1 MIPRRS
7 AVFSTKRDP
16 SPRATGSG
24 GRERSEHRGGARVSS
39 LPLGR
44 VVEIERRGLRD
55 RVYDLILEMLLTGEV
70 EPGAR
75 LSIDSMARLL
85 DVSPTPVREAMVQ
98 LERTGLVTREAL
110 RGYRVAPP
118 LAPEELEQL
127 FDARLV
133 IETAAAGGAV
143 RGGAAAVTALRAAHA
158 GHVDAAEAVI
168 AAHDDAGVPLE
179 VTKAYFA
186 ADGEFHRQLF
196 LANGNHYLL
205 EMHDGLGA
213 LTHRMRQAVMGGPDD
228 VREAVAEHE
237 TILDAVERGDAEAA
251 VACMRA
257 HLEKVRARSL
267 RDTDR

>member
-1 MIPRRS
+1 M
-7 AVFSTKRDP
+7 
-16 SPRATGSG
+16 
-24 GRERSEHRGGARVSS
+24 SS

-44 VVEIERRGLRD
+44 VIEIERRGLQD

-70 EPGAR
+70 EPGSR

-118 LAPEELEQL
+118 LAPDELSQL

-143 RGGAAAVTALRAAHA
+143 KGGAPAVEALRAAHA
-158 GHVDAAEAVI
+158 EHVAAAQRVVDE
-168 AAHDDAGVPLE
+168 HTDAGLPLD

-196 LANGNHYLL
+196 LAAGNHYLL
-205 EMHDGLGA
+205 EMYDGLGA
-213 LTHRMRQAVMGGPDD
+213 LTHRMRQAVLGGPDD
-228 VREAVAEHE
+228 VREALVEHE
-237 TILDAVERGDAEAA
+237 AILHAVERGDAGAA
-251 VACMRA
+251 VACMRG
-257 HLEKVRARSL
+257 HIENVRGRSL
-267 RDTDR
+267 RDTERA

>member
-1 MIPRRS
+1 M
-7 AVFSTKRDP
+7 
-16 SPRATGSG
+16 
-24 GRERSEHRGGARVSS
+24 S

-55 RVYDLILEMLLTGEV
+55 RVYDLILEMLLRGEV

-75 LSIDSMARLL
+75 LSIDSMARML

-118 LAPEELEQL
+118 LGPDELEQL
-127 FDARLV
+127 FDARVV
-133 IETAAAGGAV
+133 IESAAAGGAV
-143 RGGAAAVTALRAAHA
+143 KGGSDAVRSLREAHA
-158 GHVDAAEAVI
+158 GHVVAADEVVAT
-168 AAHDDAGVPLE
+168 HTDAGVPLE

-196 LANGNHYLL
+196 VAAGNHYLL

-213 LTHRMRQAVMGGPDD
+213 LTHRMRQALLTGPDD

-237 TILDAVERGDAEAA
+237 AILHAVEAGDADAA
-251 VACMRA
+251 VARMRE
-257 HLEKVRARSL
+257 HLAQVRQRSL
-267 RDTDR
+267 RDSTH

>member
-1 MIPRRS
+1 M
-7 AVFSTKRDP
+7 T
-16 SPRATGSG
+16 
-24 GRERSEHRGGARVSS
+24 S

-70 EPGAR
+70 EPGSR

-118 LAPEELEQL
+118 LGPEELAQL

-133 IETAAAGGAV
+133 IESAAAGGAV
-143 RGGAAAVTALRAAHA
+143 KGGPRAVEALRAAHA
-158 GHVDAAEAVI
+158 AHEAAAQRVI
-168 AAHDDAGVPLE
+168 DDHTDEGVPLG
-179 VTKAYFA
+179 VTKSYFA

-196 LANGNHYLL
+196 LAAGNHYLL
-205 EMHDGLGA
+205 DMYDGLGA
-213 LTHRMRQAVMGGPDD
+213 LTHRMRQAVLAGPDD
-228 VREAVAEHE
+228 VREAVSEHE
-237 TILDAVERGDAEAA
+237 AVLHAVERGDADAA
-251 VACMRA
+251 VECMRS
-257 HLEKVRARSL
+257 HIEKVRGRSL
-267 RDTDR
+267 KSAAPTDRS

>member
-1 MIPRRS
+1 M
-7 AVFSTKRDP
+7 
-16 SPRATGSG
+16 
-24 GRERSEHRGGARVSS
+24 SS

-75 LSIDSMARLL
+75 LSIDSMARML

-118 LAPEELEQL
+118 LAPNELEQL

-133 IETAAAGGAV
+133 IESAAAGGAV
-143 RGGAAAVTALRAAHA
+143 AAGTTAVSALRDAHA
-158 GHVDAAEAVI
+158 GHVAAADQVV
-168 AAHDDAGVPLE
+168 AAHTEAGVPLE

-196 LANGNHYLL
+196 LAAGNHYLL

-213 LTHRMRQAVMGGPDD
+213 LTHRMRQAALTGPDD
-228 VREAVAEHE
+228 VLEAVAEHE
-237 TILDAVERGDAEAA
+237 AILHAVERGDAEAA
-251 VACMRA
+251 VACMRG
-257 HLEKVRARSL
+257 HLEKVRERSL
-267 RDTDR
+267 HDTER